1 MTYPEAAATWRSDD
15 LIALGMHAAALRA
28 QLDPFG
34 IVTYCLTSDE
44 SALRLT
50 LSAGEPIEQLLEYL
64 EQARQ
69 ARPAAVQPLLEGAVH
84 ATEYLKLV
92 ALCRLYLEEVPL
104 IQAAPSAVGFKV
116 AQLALRFGANDF
128 GSVKGADARH
138 QATSELHGFLGGAPG
153 TAATVLREL
162 LENATGDGTEESFR
176 RLIRDAGFTPKQRNA
191 AFTACFVY

>member
-15 LIALGMHAAALRA
+15 LVGLGMRAHALRA

-44 SALRLT
+44 SALRVT
-50 LSAGEPIEQLLEYL
+50 VSASEPIEQLLEYL

-69 ARPAAVQPLLEGAVH
+69 ARPTAVRPVLEGAAH
-84 ATEYLKLV
+84 AADYLKLV
-92 ALCRLYLEEVPL
+92 ALCRLYLAEVPL
-104 IQAAPSAVGFKV
+104 IQAAPSAAGFKV

-128 GSVKGADARH
+128 A
-138 QATSELHGFLGGAPG
+138 
-153 TAATVLREL
+153 
-162 LENATGDGTEESFR
+162 NATGDGAEESFR
-176 RLIRDAGFTPKQRNA
+176 RLIRDAGFTPKQRDA